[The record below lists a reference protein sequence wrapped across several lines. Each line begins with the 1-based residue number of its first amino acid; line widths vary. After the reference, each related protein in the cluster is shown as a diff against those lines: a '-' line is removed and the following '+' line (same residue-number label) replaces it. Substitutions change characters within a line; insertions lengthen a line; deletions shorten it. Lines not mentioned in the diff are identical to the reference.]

1 MGQFFDEL
9 KRRNV
14 LRVAI
19 AYLVVSWLLIQ
30 VADTIFPAY
39 GLPDSALTILITIL
53 AIGFVPVLVLAWA
66 FELTPEGVKRDQ
78 DVDRSTPASLAAGK
92 NLDRLIIV
100 VLALALGYF
109 AVDKFVLGPARDV
122 ELVEEA
128 TLQGRAQALAESY
141 GEKSIAVL
149 PFINMSSDPDQE
161 YFSDGISEEL
171 LNLLAQIPELRVI
184 SRSSA
189 FSFKGKNIAIPTVAE
204 QLNVA
209 HVLEGSVRK
218 VGNRVRIT
226 AQLIEASSDSHL
238 WSQSY
243 DRELDDIFA
252 VQDEIASAVVAALKL
267 TLLGPALHVKETD
280 PEAYTLYLQARHLL
294 LQIREEHI
302 PQAEALVRRALEL
315 DPDDIRLLE
324 ALGWVYFQQAGANDL
339 SVDESCEL
347 GREEVLDRMLAIY
360 PDHPLT
366 VSFLAFRARYCEGD
380 LPESARLTA
389 RAFALDPTNPSMV
402 EEAAGMAVFLRRFDI
417 AIEFREYAVARD
429 PLCAMCFHFLGNTYV
444 NVERWDDAEAA
455 YQTAISLGFQSDAS
469 IVWTRLLK
477 GDPEA
482 ALEVLDTVPED
493 NQVARA
499 AVLHDLGRQADF
511 EAALNQLHET
521 LGDVSPLSV
530 AMVYAWTGA
539 NDAAFEWLAKLDPKN
554 LPVAQVAYNPV
565 FSKLYGDPRWT
576 SLLETVGRSPAQ
588 LAAIEFEVT
597 LPE

>member
-1 MGQFFDEL
+1 MGLISEL
-9 KRRNV
+9 RRRNV
-14 LRVAI
+14 LRMAVLYAVA
-19 AYLVVSWLLIQ
+19 AWLIMQ
-30 VADTIFPAY
+30 VAEVMMSLV
-39 GLPDSALTILITIL
+39 GLPAWAGRATF
-53 AIGFVPVLVLAWA
+53 AVLAVGFPIALIFSW
-66 FELTPEGVKRDQ
+66 FYELTPDGISLEK
-78 DVDRSTPASLAAGK
+78 DVDRSEAITYVTGRRLDFIVISLLCAAVI
-92 NLDRLIIV
+92 L
-100 VLALALGYF
+100 F
-109 AVDKFVLGPARDV
+109 AYDKWGIGGPP
-122 ELVEEA
+122 
-128 TLQGRAQALAESY
+128 
-141 GEKSIAVL
+141 EKSIAVL
-149 PFINMSSDPDQE
+149 AFANMSGDPNQE

-171 LNLLAQIPELRVI
+171 LNLLSKIPELTVI

-189 FSFKGKNIAIPTVAE
+189 FSFKGKNIAIPIVAE

-209 HVLEGSVRK
+209 HVLEGSVRRD
-218 VGNRVRIT
+218 GNRVRIT

-252 VQDEIASAVVAALKL
+252 VQDEIAGAVVAALKL

-280 PEAYTLYLQARHLL
+280 PEAYMLYLQARHLL

-315 DPDDIRLLE
+315 DPDDIRFLE
-324 ALGWVYFQQAGANDL
+324 ALGWIYFQQAGANDL
-339 SVDESCEL
+339 SVDETCEL
-347 GREEVLDRMLAIY
+347 GREETLDRMLAIY

-366 VSFLAFRARYCEGD
+366 LSFLAFRARYCEGD
-380 LPESARLTA
+380 MPESARLTA
-389 RAFALDPTNPSMV
+389 RAFALDPTNPSMA
-402 EEAAGMAVFLRRFDI
+402 EAVAGMARFLRRFDM
-417 AIEFREYAVARD
+417 AIEFREYTVARD
-429 PLCAMCFHFLGNTYV
+429 PLCAMCFHFLGNTYLD
-444 NVERWDDAEAA
+444 VERWDDAEVA
-455 YQTAISLGFQSDAS
+455 YQTAISLGFQSDDI

-499 AVLHDLGRQADF
+499 AVLHDLGRQAEF
-511 EAALNQLHET
+511 EAALNQLQET